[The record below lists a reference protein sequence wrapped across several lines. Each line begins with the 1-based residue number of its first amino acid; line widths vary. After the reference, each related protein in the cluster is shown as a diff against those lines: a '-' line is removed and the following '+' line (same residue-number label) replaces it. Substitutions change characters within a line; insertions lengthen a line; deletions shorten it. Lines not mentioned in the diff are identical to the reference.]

1 MIVNHKPI
9 YLSYRRYMYIT
20 LKFIVHK
27 LFHEESDSCWSQ
39 KSPGPHCL
47 SISLLCYHVVHVYTG
62 TCMFLPSLLFN
73 PPHGPPPNITPF
85 PTPLATSPPIQPL
98 LLSLDQRQM
107 SPIAS
112 ANNSNELCVLW
123 WYLGSTVETFVD
135 KDAVELEPLNISG
148 RAMPASSSGPSLAIM
163 VFID

>member
-1 MIVNHKPI
+1 MKNQIRVGPKNLRDHTACPSV
-9 YLSYRRYMYIT
+9 YCVTMLYMCTQALACFY
-20 LKFIVHK
+20 H
-27 LFHEESDSCWSQ
+27 
-39 KSPGPHCL
+39 HCFL
-47 SISLLCYHVVHVYTG
+47 THHMDHHRTSL
-62 TCMFLPSLLFN
+62 
-73 PPHGPPPNITPF
+73 PF
-85 PTPLATSPPIQPL
+85 PTPLATPLATSPPIQPL